1 MTVEFSFPETTIDD
15 MVTEIKCLDK
25 NKPTTFNNIPAKH
38 LKKTNDICSP
48 LLSKIYNNTKQNG
61 NFPDSLKMADIT
73 PAYKKGETTDKGNYR
88 PVSILPSVS
97 KIFERHM
104 YDQINSYMN
113 SYLSPYL
120 CGFRKNYSAQYC
132 LIAML
137 ERWKKALDK
146 KHIAGALL
154 TDL

>member
-1 MTVEFSFPETTIDD
+1 
-15 MVTEIKCLDK
+15 
-25 NKPTTFNNIPAKH
+25 
-38 LKKTNDICSP
+38 
-48 LLSKIYNNTKQNG
+48 
-61 NFPDSLKMADIT
+61 MADIT

-146 KHIAGALL
+146 KRIAGALL
-154 TDL
+154 TDLSKAFDCINHELLIAKLEAYGFDIVSLRYIYSGIPLSRTLKGDGKSVRVSECPS